1 MPKKNKQQQDME
13 KQIQSFAGTTAG
25 SVLIALGIGV
35 YAFPFAVK
43 YLVKNAEE
51 QAIPWALAL
60 GKEFYDEYTGT
71 VGAATK
77 KARKRNSGTKQT
89 PT

>member
-1 MPKKNKQQQDME
+1 MD

-60 GKEFYDEYTGT
+60 GRDFYDEYTGT
-71 VGAATK
+71 VGAALK
-77 KARKRNSGTKQT
+77 S
-89 PT
+89 